1 MQGFMCCLRS
11 IGIKSL
17 SLLAPVCLDG
27 RKKDIQPPME
37 NKQFSTQ
44 QRCIALID
52 VNNFY
57 VSCER
62 AFNPSLK
69 NKPVVV
75 LSNNDGCA
83 ISRSNE
89 AKALGIKMGEPW
101 FKCQELARQYHIAG
115 LSSNY
120 ALYADM
126 SNRVM
131 SILNDFSPNQEI
143 YSIDE
148 CFLDLTGF
156 NKDLSAYGQDMRN
169 RILKWTGLPV
179 CVGVGATKT
188 LAKLANHIAKKQSQF
203 NGVCN
208 LNQLTNDEQNHLFS
222 NIEVGE
228 VWGVGRRLAVKLKA
242 LGVNTVLDLKQAD
255 AEYLRQQFSIL
266 MAKTVSELN
275 GTVCIELEEIAPPR
289 KQILSSRSFG
299 YPVRDYNS
307 LAESITLYMSRAA
320 EKLRSQ
326 QSLANVVQ
334 VYIRTSPFKLDE
346 PQYSKGMTIPMPSP
360 TDDTRQ
366 LVKIALWAL
375 KHLYKRGYSYAKAG
389 VSLGDIIPRTSVQFD
404 MFASGQSNSRS
415 ASLMSTMDSINS
427 KMGRESI
434 KLASEGFGRPWKMK
448 QENKSPNY
456 TTSWDGLVK
465 IDDLN
470 FSARPVNK
478 HDRRGRWL

>member
-1 MQGFMCCLRS
+1 MNRS
-11 IGIKSL
+11 
-17 SLLAPVCLDG
+17 
-27 RKKDIQPPME
+27 
-37 NKQFSTQ
+37 
-44 QRCIALID
+44 IALID

-62 AFNPSLK
+62 VFNPKLK

-89 AKALGIKMGEPW
+89 AKALGVVMGAPW
-101 FKCQELARQYHIAG
+101 FKMQELVKQHGIIG

-131 SILNDFSPNQEI
+131 TILNDFSPNQEV

-156 NKDLSAYGQDMRN
+156 NRDLKEYGQEMRS

-188 LAKLANHIAKKQSQF
+188 LAKLANHLAKKQSQF
-203 NGVCN
+203 DGVCN
-208 LNQLTNDEQNHLFS
+208 LNQLAEDELNKVFS

-228 VWGVGRRLAVKLKA
+228 VWGVGRRLALKLKD
-242 LGVNTVLDLKQAD
+242 LGISTVLDLKQAD
-255 AEYLRQQFSIL
+255 PEYLRGQFSVV

-275 GTVCIELEEIAPPR
+275 GIVCIELEEIAPSR

-299 YPVRDYNS
+299 HTVRDFNS

-320 EKLRSQ
+320 EKLRKQNSFAG
-326 QSLANVVQ
+326 SVH

-346 PQYSKGMTIPMPSP
+346 PHYSNGMTIPMPSP
-360 TDDTRQ
+360 SNDSRQ

-375 KHLYKRGYSYAKAG
+375 KRIYRPGFNYAKAG
-389 VSLGDIIPRTSVQFD
+389 VMLSEIVPKVGVQSDLFSQP
-404 MFASGQSNSRS
+404 ATNLKSE
-415 ASLMSTMDSINS
+415 ALMSAMDAINR

-434 KLASEGFGRPWKMK
+434 KLASEGFKRPWKMK
-448 QENKSPNY
+448 QENKSPNF
-456 TTSWDGLVK
+456 TTDWNDVLT
-465 IDDLN
+465 
-470 FSARPVNK
+470 A
-478 HDRRGRWL
+478 

>member
-1 MQGFMCCLRS
+1 MMR
-11 IGIKSL
+11 
-17 SLLAPVCLDG
+17 A
-27 RKKDIQPPME
+27 M
-37 NKQFSTQ
+37 
-44 QRCIALID
+44 ALID

-62 AFNPSLK
+62 VFNPKLK

-89 AKALGIKMGEPW
+89 AKALGVVMGAPW
-101 FKCQELARQYHIAG
+101 FKMQDLVKQHGIIG

-131 SILNDFSPNQEI
+131 TTLNDFSPNQEV

-156 NKDLSAYGQDMRN
+156 NRDLKAYGQEMRG
-169 RILKWTGLPV
+169 RILRWTGLPV
-179 CVGVGATKT
+179 CVGVGSTKT

-203 NGVCN
+203 DGVCN
-208 LNQLTNDEQNHLFS
+208 LNQFTEDELNKVFS
-222 NIEVGE
+222 NIDVGE
-228 VWGVGRRLAVKLKA
+228 VWGVGRRLASKLKA
-242 LGVNTVLDLKQAD
+242 LGINTVLDLKLAD
-255 AEYLRQQFSIL
+255 PEYLRGEFSVV

-275 GTVCIELEEIAPPR
+275 GTVCIELEEITPPR

-299 YPVRDYNS
+299 HTVRDFNS

-320 EKLRSQ
+320 EKLRKQNSFAG
-326 QSLANVVQ
+326 SVH

-346 PQYSKGMTIPMPSP
+346 PHYSNGMTIPMPSP
-360 TDDTRQ
+360 TDDSRQ
-366 LVKIALWAL
+366 LVKISLWAL
-375 KHLYKRGYSYAKAG
+375 KRIYRPGFNYAKAG
-389 VSLGDIIPRTSVQFD
+389 VMLSEIVPKAGIQNDLFSQP
-404 MFASGQSNSRS
+404 ASNQKSE
-415 ASLMSTMDSINS
+415 ALMSAMDDINR

-434 KLASEGFGRPWKMK
+434 KLASEGFKRPWKMK
-448 QENKSPNY
+448 QENKSSNY
-456 TTSWDGLVK
+456 TTDWSGLVR
-465 IDDLN
+465 IGDLN
-470 FSARPVNK
+470 FKLR
-478 HDRRGRWL
+478 

>member
-1 MQGFMCCLRS
+1 
-11 IGIKSL
+11 
-17 SLLAPVCLDG
+17 
-27 RKKDIQPPME
+27 ME
-37 NKQFSTQ
+37 NNRFSTK
-44 QRCIALID
+44 QRSIALID

-69 NKPVVV
+69 FKPVVV

-101 FKCQELARQYHIAG
+101 FKCQELAKKHGIAG

-126 SNRVM
+126 SDRVM
-131 SILNDFSPNQEI
+131 TILSDFSPNQEI

-156 NKDLSAYGQDMRN
+156 EKKDLKAYGQEMRT

-179 CVGVGATKT
+179 CVGMGSTKT

-208 LNQLTNDEQNHLFS
+208 LNVLADDELNKLFTNID
-222 NIEVGE
+222 VAE
-228 VWGVGRRLAVKLKA
+228 VWGVGRRLALKLKT
-242 LGVNTVLDLKQAD
+242 LGINTVFDLKQAD
-255 AEYLRQQFSIL
+255 PEYLRQQFSIV

-299 YPVRDYNS
+299 HPVRDYNS

-346 PQYSKGMTIPMPSP
+346 PQYSNGMTIPLPSP

-375 KHLYKRGYSYAKAG
+375 KHLYKRDYNYAKAG
-389 VSLGDIIPRTSVQFD
+389 VCLGELIPRTSAQFD
-404 MFASGQSNSRS
+404 LFALGQSTRRS
-415 ASLMSTMDSINS
+415 TNLMSTIDRINTR
-427 KMGRESI
+427 MGRESI
-434 KLASEGFGRPWKMK
+434 KLASEGFASPWKMK
-448 QENKSPNY
+448 QGNKSPNY
-456 TTSWDGLVK
+456 TTHWDGLV
-465 IDDLN
+465 L
-470 FSARPVNK
+470 V
-478 HDRRGRWL
+478 